1 MLTNANNDIFRTSD
15 NGRLPMLASEI
26 FMSDITRQGTNIYL
40 LDTRRYYGDYR
51 IAQPADGQNIATFI
65 GGSIPLDVA
74 GVSTFNQTVGTNLPK
89 FYRNIDGFPAIYSYH
104 SGGLNQGVI
113 NSSTLNMTNSA
124 SSLTAFYRLKMTE
137 YTDSCF
143 IFKIG
148 NNQAVNARL
157 SFVFYAIGNQTLVGF
172 SNLDGIVTQHYAV
185 VADTNSFI
193 NKWTVWIIDMNYVT
207 RILRVWA
214 NGKLIFSQTMT
225 VISSGAL
232 PNTNNNDIEVLGS
245 TILKWKGYCS
255 FARLN
260 KNGTITNDDALK
272 LTNSIEN
279 ATLIN

>member
-40 LDTRRYYGDYR
+40 LDTRRYYGNYR
-51 IAQPADGQNIATFI
+51 IAQPANGQDISTSI

-74 GVSTFNQTVGTNLPK
+74 GVSTFNQTVGTNFPK

-104 SGGLNQGVI
+104 SVGLNQGVI
-113 NSSTLNMTNSA
+113 ESSTLNMTNSA

-148 NNQAVNARL
+148 NNIGVIARL
-157 SFVFYAIGNQTLVGF
+157 SFVFYAIDNQTLVGF
-172 SNLDGIVTQHYAV
+172 SNLDGSATQHYAV

-232 PNTNNNDIEVLGS
+232 PNTNNNDIEVLGNQ
-245 TILKWKGYCS
+245 IFKWKGYCS